1 MIAALPLIEENMNRL
16 SGKARSRRAALR
28 RAARWL
34 LYVAVLLVF
43 YSVECC
49 SLFRGASPLLIIPL
63 ATAVAMHEGDLAG
76 GVFGAFC
83 GLMLDMANG
92 VTVAGFSALWLLV
105 FCPLISLLA
114 QFFVKS
120 NAVSHFV
127 MNATVCVFMAA
138 MDMLFLHW
146 VWERGESSISFTH
159 SVLPAY
165 GWAAL
170 LSVPVFLLVRLISRK
185 TRPAEERR
193 LEESAQDAE
202 EKEDK
207 ERT

>member
-1 MIAALPLIEENMNRL
+1 MNKL
-16 SGKARSRRAALR
+16 SGKARSRRAAFR

-34 LYVAVLLVF
+34 LYTAVLILF
-43 YSVECC
+43 YSVECS
-49 SLFRGASPLLIIPL
+49 SLFRGAAPLLIIPL
-63 ATAVAMHEGDLAG
+63 ATAVAMHEGDLAAG
-76 GVFGAFC
+76 IFGAFC

-92 VTVAGFSALWLLV
+92 VTVAGFSSLWLLV
-105 FCPLISLLA
+105 FCPLISLLS

-120 NAVSHFV
+120 NIFSHFV
-127 MNATVCVFMAA
+127 MNALTCAFMGA
-138 MDMLFLHW
+138 MDVLFLHW
-146 VWERGESSISFTH
+146 VWERGDTAISFTH

-170 LSVPVFLLVRLISRK
+170 LSAPVFVLVGVISRK
-185 TRPAEERR
+185 SRPEEERR

-202 EKEDK
+202 ETETK

>member
-1 MIAALPLIEENMNRL
+1 MNRL
-16 SGKARSRRAALR
+16 SGKARSRRIAFK

-34 LYVAVLLVF
+34 LYAAVLLAF
-43 YSVECC
+43 YSVEC
-49 SLFRGASPLLIIPL
+49 SSFFRGAAPLLIIPL
-63 ATAVAMHEGDLAG
+63 ATSVAMYEGDLAA

-83 GLMLDMANG
+83 GLLLDMANG
-92 VTVAGFSALWLLV
+92 VTVAGFSSLWLLF
-105 FCPLISLLA
+105 FCPLISLLS

-120 NAVSHFV
+120 NIFSHFV
-127 MNATVCVFMAA
+127 MNAIVCAFMGA

-146 VWERGESSISFTH
+146 VWERGESAISFTH

-170 LSVPVFLLVRLISRK
+170 FSVPVFLLVRFISRK
-185 TRPAEERR
+185 SRPAEERR

-202 EKEDK
+202 DKEDK